1 MALKKRGG
9 LGSGMSS
16 LFSSNEIEEKHSG
29 GVLEVDINKITPNP
43 KQPRNK
49 FDDATLMELADSIKE
64 VGVLQ
69 PITVKKNGDFYII
82 IAGERRWRA
91 ARIAGLEKIPAIE
104 KDLDELK
111 ILEAALIENVQREDL
126 NPMEEAYIYKRL
138 SEEYSLSQEQI
149 AKKVGK
155 SRTVVA
161 NAIRLLNLDERVQTF
176 IKENRISNGHGRALI
191 PLDKEQQ
198 FELAE
203 RIIDEGLSVRQIE
216 ELVKEMNEKMP
227 NQNLLYDLSD
237 FFKIMGDGTRIQLL
251 WALVEAEMCVGDLA
265 VLLNMSKSAVSHQL
279 KTLRTAKLIKARKE
293 GKLVFYSLDD
303 DHIKGILEVSM
314 EHICER

>member
-126 NPMEEAYIYKRL
+126 NPMEEAYTYKRL

-216 ELVKEMNEKMP
+216 ELVKEIKTEKTIAP
-227 NQNLLYDLSD
+227 NPELARACVEIAKDLKSI
-237 FFKIMGDGTRIQLL
+237 FGTKVTIKNGKKKGKIEIEYYSPDELDRI
-251 WALVEAEMCVGDLA
+251 VGLMKK
-265 VLLNMSKSAVSHQL
+265 NM
-279 KTLRTAKLIKARKE
+279 
-293 GKLVFYSLDD
+293 
-303 DHIKGILEVSM
+303 
-314 EHICER
+314 

>member
-126 NPMEEAYIYKRL
+126 NPMEEAYTYKRL

-216 ELVKEMNEKMP
+216 ELVKEIQNPQPEEEKKTEKTIAP
-227 NQNLLYDLSD
+227 NPELA
-237 FFKIMGDGTRIQLL
+237 R
-251 WALVEAEMCVGDLA
+251 ACVGIAKDLKSIFGTK
-265 VLLNMSKSAVSHQL
+265 VTIKNGKKKGKIEIEYYSPDELDRIVGLMKKNM
-279 KTLRTAKLIKARKE
+279 
-293 GKLVFYSLDD
+293 
-303 DHIKGILEVSM
+303 
-314 EHICER
+314 

>member
-29 GVLEVDINKITPNP
+29 GVLEGDINKITPNP

-126 NPMEEAYIYKRL
+126 NPMEEAYTYKRL

-216 ELVKEMNEKMP
+216 ELVKEIQNPQPEEEKKTEKPIAP
-227 NQNLLYDLSD
+227 NPELARAGVEIAKDLKSI
-237 FFKIMGDGTRIQLL
+237 FGTKVTIKNGKKKGKIEIEYYSPDELDRI
-251 WALVEAEMCVGDLA
+251 VGLMKK
-265 VLLNMSKSAVSHQL
+265 NM
-279 KTLRTAKLIKARKE
+279 
-293 GKLVFYSLDD
+293 
-303 DHIKGILEVSM
+303 
-314 EHICER
+314 

>member
-1 MALKKRGG
+1 M
-9 LGSGMSS
+9 
-16 LFSSNEIEEKHSG
+16 
-29 GVLEVDINKITPNP
+29 LEVDINKITPNP

-104 KDLDELK
+104 KDLDGLK

-126 NPMEEAYIYKRL
+126 NPMEEAYTYKRL

-216 ELVKEMNEKMP
+216 ELVKEIQNPQPEEEKKTEKTIAP
-227 NQNLLYDLSD
+227 NPELARACVEIAKDLKSI
-237 FFKIMGDGTRIQLL
+237 FGTKVTIKNGKKKGKIEIEYYSPDELDRI
-251 WALVEAEMCVGDLA
+251 VGLMKK
-265 VLLNMSKSAVSHQL
+265 NM
-279 KTLRTAKLIKARKE
+279 
-293 GKLVFYSLDD
+293 
-303 DHIKGILEVSM
+303 
-314 EHICER
+314 

>member
-1 MALKKRGG
+1 MAQPKKTG
-9 LGSGMSS
+9 LGKGLDA
-16 LFSSNEIEEKHSG
+16 LFGGVSINEQPQETVVEEKS
-29 GVLEVDINKITPNP
+29 EINDNLKSLKITEVEPNRD
-43 KQPRNK
+43 QPRK
-49 FDDATLMELADSIKE
+49 QFKQEALEDLAESIKTY
-64 VGVLQ
+64 GIIQ
-69 PITVKKNGDFYII
+69 PIVVTKQDGYYGIV
-82 IAGERRWRA
+82 AGERRWRA

-126 NPMEEAYIYKRL
+126 NPMEEAYTYKRL

-216 ELVKEMNEKMP
+216 ELVKEIQNPQPEEEKKTEKTIAP
-227 NQNLLYDLSD
+227 NPELARACVEIAKDLKSI
-237 FFKIMGDGTRIQLL
+237 FGTKVTIKNGKKKGKIEIEYYSPDELDRI
-251 WALVEAEMCVGDLA
+251 VGLMKK
-265 VLLNMSKSAVSHQL
+265 NM
-279 KTLRTAKLIKARKE
+279 
-293 GKLVFYSLDD
+293 
-303 DHIKGILEVSM
+303 
-314 EHICER
+314 